1 MSIGV
6 DIVQNIRFQ
15 SFLNDQ
21 KKIDKILSTEE
32 KEIFNSFSSEKRK
45 LEYIA
50 SRFSAKEALFK
61 ATNEKV
67 AMNQISI
74 LNDKNGKPYVK
85 NKKDIEISISHE
97 TDYSITFV
105 IKH

>member
-21 KKIDKILSTEE
+21 KKIDKILSPEE

-45 LEYIA
+45 LETIVFK
-50 SRFSAKEALFK
+50 SFSK
-61 ATNEKV
+61 
-67 AMNQISI
+67 
-74 LNDKNGKPYVK
+74 
-85 NKKDIEISISHE
+85 
-97 TDYSITFV
+97 
-105 IKH
+105 

>member
-21 KKIDKILSTEE
+21 KRIDKILSPEE

-74 LNDKNGKPYVK
+74 LNDKNGKTYVK